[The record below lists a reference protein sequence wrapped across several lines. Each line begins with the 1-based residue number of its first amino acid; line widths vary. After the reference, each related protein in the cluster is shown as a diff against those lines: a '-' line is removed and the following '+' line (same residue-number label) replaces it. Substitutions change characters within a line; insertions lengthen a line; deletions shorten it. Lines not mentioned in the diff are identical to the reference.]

1 MRRVVRNRGK
11 RFDER
16 LALLATVVLDYRRG
30 GRVFSAGRPAPS
42 PAGPSPGSDFTDD
55 DPDRRRVR
63 ALVELAKAGDAEAFG
78 QLYDRYAASIFRFAY
93 YRVGSRAHAEDVTSE
108 TFFRALRSLSTFRW
122 EGRDF
127 GSWLV
132 TITRNLIIDHYKSS
146 RARLEAPT
154 DDLTFYAGVTEGPE
168 DEVIT
173 GLTNQELRTALGQ
186 LAVDQQECLVLR
198 FLNGY
203 SIAETAAALGRSD
216 GAVKQL
222 QLRAIRNLSKLLPQD
237 PR

>member
-1 MRRVVRNRGK
+1 VRNRGE

-16 LALLATVVLDYRRG
+16 LALLATVVLDYRRD
-30 GRVFSAGRPAPS
+30 GRVLAARRPAPS
-42 PAGPSPGSDFTDD
+42 PAGRSPSGDSAD

-63 ALVELAKAGDAEAFG
+63 ALVELAKGGDAEAFG
-78 QLYDRYAASIFRFAY
+78 QLYDRYATTIYRFAY
-93 YRVGSRAHAEDVTSE
+93 YRVRSRAVAEDVTSE

-146 RARLEAPT
+146 RTRLEAPT
-154 DDLTFYAGVTEGPE
+154 DDLTFHAGVSEGPE
-168 DEVIT
+168 DEVIA
-173 GLTNQELRTALGQ
+173 GLTNQVLRTALAQ
-186 LAVDQQECLVLR
+186 LAADQQECLVLR

-203 SIAETAAALGRSD
+203 SISETAAALGRSA

-222 QLRAIRNLSKLLPQD
+222 QLRAVRNLSKLLPVD
-237 PR
+237 LR